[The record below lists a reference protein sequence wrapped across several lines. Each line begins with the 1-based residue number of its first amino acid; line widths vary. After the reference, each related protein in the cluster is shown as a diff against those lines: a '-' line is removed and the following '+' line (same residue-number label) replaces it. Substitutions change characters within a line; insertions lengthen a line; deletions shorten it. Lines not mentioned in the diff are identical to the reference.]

1 MPTSSPICQGNP
13 HTRVGGGPALASF
26 PEDVQQEVLLTA
38 EAIRN
43 RVKELGEAIS
53 RDYRGEQVFL
63 VGVLKGAWVFL
74 ADLARHITVPASFD
88 FMSVSSYGAS
98 TQTSGVVQIIKDL
111 EESIEGRHVL
121 IVEDIVDTGLTLT
134 YLVELLKT
142 RHPASLKVCVLL
154 DKPSRRATPV
164 RLDYVGFEIPEAFVV
179 GYGLD
184 FAGQYRHVPHI
195 FTLRSEVYS

>member
-1 MPTSSPICQGNP
+1 MASYLDEVQHEIL
-13 HTRVGGGPALASF
+13 LA
-26 PEDVQQEVLLTA
+26 PEVIQK
-38 EAIRN
+38 

-63 VGVLKGAWVFL
+63 VGVLKGAWMFL
-74 ADLARHITVPASFD
+74 ADLARGISVPASFD

-98 TQTSGVVQIIKDL
+98 TKTSGVVQIIKDL

-121 IVEDIVDTGLTLT
+121 VVEDIVDSGLTLS
-134 YLVELLKT
+134 YLVSMLKT

-154 DKPSRRATPV
+154 DKPERRVTRV
-164 RLDYVGFEIPEAFVV
+164 YLDYVGFEIPDAFVV

-184 FAGQYRHVPHI
+184 YAGQYRQVPYV
-195 FTLRSEVYS
+195 FTLKSEVYNR